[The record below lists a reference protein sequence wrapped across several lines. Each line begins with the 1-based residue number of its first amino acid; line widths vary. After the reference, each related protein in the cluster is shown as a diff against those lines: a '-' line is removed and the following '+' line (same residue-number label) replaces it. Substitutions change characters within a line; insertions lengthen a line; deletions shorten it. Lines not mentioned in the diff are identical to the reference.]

1 MGCFAHQQGGKQM
14 PMTQM
19 KLELAEKLD
28 RLDPGSFLPISPTL
42 LEEVFGSGR
51 PIEVLMQAVEQ
62 FAEAHQCTFS
72 YHGHFEVRPE
82 FTKDDVF

>member
-1 MGCFAHQQGGKQM
+1 MSQI
-14 PMTQM
+14 

-28 RLDPGSFLPISPTL
+28 RLDPGGFLPVDPML

-51 PIEVLMQAVEQ
+51 PIELVIQAVEQ
-62 FAEAHQCTFS
+62 FAEEHQCTFAR
-72 YHGHFEVRPE
+72 HGHFQSVPE

>member
-1 MGCFAHQQGGKQM
+1 M

-51 PIEVLMQAVEQ
+51 PVEVLMQAG
-62 FAEAHQCTFS
+62 AS
-72 YHGHFEVRPE
+72 
-82 FTKDDVF
+82 DDYTDAYPAALR